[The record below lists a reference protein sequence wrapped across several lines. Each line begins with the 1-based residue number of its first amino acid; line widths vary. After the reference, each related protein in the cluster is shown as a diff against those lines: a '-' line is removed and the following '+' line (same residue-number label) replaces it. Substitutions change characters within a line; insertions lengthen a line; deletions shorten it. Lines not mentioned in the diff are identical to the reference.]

1 MDRFDRGVALRR
13 RAGERGERM
22 SLGSAVQIVMTLPIS
37 DRTGCQIDLGGG
49 ETILQYADIGR
60 LYEVMMRDKGT

>member
-1 MDRFDRGVALRR
+1 
-13 RAGERGERM
+13 M
-22 SLGSAVQIVMTLPIS
+22 SLGAAIQIVMNLPLS
-37 DRTGCQIDLGGG
+37 DRRGCQIDLGGG